1 MGRVVRSS
9 RAVECVNSVVRMH
22 QARHRRVN
30 EGRLDLKNCQLKKL
44 WCETIPLSVLLIR
57 REAYAFQQAATPKFE
72 VKRYGDPG
80 YSNDGMAVSPGGY
93 SASDFAGSA
102 SSLRGCLET
111 KSLQD
116 NTLCYVSGETKNG
129 ITGKSVSYRAFRN

>member
-102 SSLRGCLET
+102 YKGFPLTRWTPLLTPTGAGLTICLWE
-111 KSLQD
+111 SRIFSP
-116 NTLCYVSGETKNG
+116 VS
-129 ITGKSVSYRAFRN
+129 